1 MLLTDRQTD
10 RQTDRPRI
18 GWLDTARAFAI
29 VAVLLVHATENLY
42 IMDPAHLN
50 VMSWYSELFAITG
63 FTVGRLGVPLFLFLT
78 GYLLLD
84 RVYDVGKIQRFWKR
98 NWLGILVTTE
108 IWIVLYDVFLR
119 LFHFQHWSTKEL
131 IRDML
136 FMDQVHMGHMWYML
150 MIIGVYLC
158 IPFAARALR
167 NIDLKTII
175 FPLLILS
182 FYAFGI
188 PIIKSWGNAFSH
200 FGDIRSL
207 LDLGFSGGIYGIY
220 IVLGLC
226 VKRGLLHKLGTGIL
240 FAGMIVSLLLTIGLQ
255 WFSYGHGVAYN
266 VWYDNGLLLLCT
278 LCLFGLFSRIS
289 ATRIHGICLWLSLNS
304 FGIYLVHFPFIMLLR
319 KVLIPLSVPMP
330 GKVILLWVSVLII
343 SCVICKII
351 NLSPRLGRLLL
362 YSR

>member
-1 MLLTDRQTD
+1 
-10 RQTDRPRI
+10 
-18 GWLDTARAFAI
+18 
-29 VAVLLVHATENLY
+29 
-42 IMDPAHLN
+42 MDPAHLN
-50 VMSWYSELFAITG
+50 FMSWYSKLFAITG

-167 NIDLKTII
+167 NVDLKTIL
-175 FPLLILS
+175 FPLIILC

-188 PIIKSWGNAFSH
+188 PVIKAWGNAVSH
-200 FGDIRSL
+200 GGNIHAL
-207 LDLGFSGGIYGIY
+207 LDLGFSGGVYGIY

-226 VKRGLLHKLGTGIL
+226 VKRGLLHKLGTVVL
-240 FAGMIVSLLLTIGLQ
+240 FVGMIVSLLLTIGLQ
-255 WFSYGHGVAYN
+255 WFSYSHGVAYN
-266 VWYDNGLLLLCT
+266 VWYDNGFLLLCT
-278 LCLFGLFSRIS
+278 LCLFELFSRTS
-289 ATRIHGICLWLSLNS
+289 ADRLHNTCLWISLNS

-319 KVLIPLSVPMP
+319 KVLIPLGIPMP
-330 GKVILLWVSVLII
+330 AKVVLLWMSVLII
-343 SCVICKII
+343 SCVLCKII